1 MAILSTTG
9 FVFTAGIG
17 LAQNRME
24 QPARSHA
31 QYSPQPSTDSSS
43 FLPASPWSRQVSYE
57 QESLEV
63 QSNDQRRLAIRPPAR
78 SDHPQNSTRETSTSK
93 PAAIQWGPI
102 QSVDSD
108 DGTRNSSVVSRTNRA
123 AEEPASRFSL
133 TALRTADNLT
143 QDGLVLT
150 EDVPPIDLGASVQ
163 KREVV
168 EPSMRSDASEGFFL
182 GDPSPAASRPQEM
195 STPAEMSAA
204 WPTQDMLTAEQKL
217 LASRLLSMGER
228 SAEQQAERMRIAEKQ
243 SSALQAAGPESTF
256 TEPGFLE
263 SPVGWKAIR
272 QELANHLETCDSLL
286 RRGATHSARA
296 EVLVGL
302 RKLFR
307 AMDLHRGVTHSETS
321 FEAALTAMR
330 EEADFHNLKLS
341 RSVASIVAMHT
352 TPALKNRALDSV
364 TTELACQHYRAFAR
378 YQMLQAADGHL
389 FAADLLY
396 ALGKTLEKDAEQ
408 NSDRAQQLRSQ
419 AVICY
424 QSAIKLRPNQHH
436 AANQLGY
443 ALIHL
448 DRIEEAYDAL
458 RWSIEAKPN
467 AQAWTNLAE
476 IYRRRGATSEAQYAV
491 QQAMA
496 LGGDQGSDQIDVTQ
510 VDPATFA
517 RYSPALNAN
526 GTAVTT
532 TAAQPAGHTAGT
544 TPPIMTSP
552 SAGKSGNFFTKMF
565 R

>member
-1 MAILSTTG
+1 
-9 FVFTAGIG
+9 
-17 LAQNRME
+17 ME
-24 QPARSHA
+24 QPARSQA
-31 QYSPQPSTDSSS
+31 EYSSQPAYSSQPTTDSSS
-43 FLPASPWSRQVSYE
+43 FLPASPWSRQVGYE
-57 QESLEV
+57 QQSLDL
-63 QSNDQRRLAIRPPAR
+63 QPNHQRRLAIRPPVR
-78 SDHPQNSTRETSTSK
+78 SGHPENGIRETSTSK
-93 PAAIQWGPI
+93 PAAILWGPI
-102 QSVDSD
+102 QSVSSD
-108 DGTRNSSVVSRTNRA
+108 DSARNSGVVSRTNGA
-123 AEEPASRFSL
+123 TQEPPSRFSF
-133 TALRTADNLT
+133 TASRTADNPV
-143 QDGLVLT
+143 QEGLILT
-150 EDVPPIDLGASVQ
+150 EDAPRIELGTSVQ
-163 KREVV
+163 RREVV
-168 EPSMRSDASEGFFL
+168 DSFVRSDASEGL
-182 GDPSPAASRPQEM
+182 YRGDPPAESRSRAIPK
-195 STPAEMSAA
+195 PAEMNAS
-204 WPTQDMLTAEQKL
+204 WPTQEMLAAEQKL
-217 LASRLLSMGER
+217 LASKLLSLAER

-243 SSALQAAGPESTF
+243 SSALQAARPESTF

-272 QELANHLETCDSLL
+272 QELANHLENCDSLL

-296 EVLVGL
+296 EVLAGL

-307 AMDLHRGVTHSETS
+307 AMDLHRGVTYSETC

-330 EEADFHNLKLS
+330 EESDFHNLKMS

-352 TPALKNRALDSV
+352 TPALKNRVLDSV

-389 FAADLLY
+389 FAADLFY

-424 QSAIKLRPNQHH
+424 QSAIQLRPNQHH

-448 DRIEEAYDAL
+448 DRLEEAYDAL
-458 RWSIEAKPN
+458 RWSIESKPN

-496 LGGDQGSDQIDVTQ
+496 LAGDQGSDPIDVIQ

-532 TAAQPAGHTAGT
+532 TAAQLAGHTAGT

-552 SAGKSGNFFTKMF
+552 PAGKSGNFFTKMF